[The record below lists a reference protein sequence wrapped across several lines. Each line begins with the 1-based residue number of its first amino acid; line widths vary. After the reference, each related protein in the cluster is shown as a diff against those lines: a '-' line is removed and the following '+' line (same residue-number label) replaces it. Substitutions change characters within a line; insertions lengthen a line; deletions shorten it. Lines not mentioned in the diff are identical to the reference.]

1 LLEWLKQS
9 AGKHG
14 VKGLKEVNSR
24 IDALKTLGV
33 HLWDLQGLSIGRI
46 HAFAQAV
53 VNRPPSETARRI
65 EDTRSIEIVCFL
77 KHLLGELSDEAI
89 FRNNRHTSDF
99 VHRAKKRVQAKQAQ
113 RAIEYRHS
121 IESMR
126 SIAADSGRE
135 AHERLAA
142 IMALA
147 DDMLGRPLVSQA
159 EVVRETL
166 TEQSTQVR
174 TILDGMGCLDLKGD
188 PEHADSRLVLALQ
201 ALRAA
206 GAKELP
212 VGFDTSLVEPK
223 WRPFLDVPDRKAALR
238 AFEGCAL
245 MRISKGLRGGS
256 LYGNLSKPT
265 HSILSPPPQPEP
277 PHDHAPQRLEVRP
290 LCRRLAQTQDRRS
303 GRPAADHRPAHR
315 LC

>member
-1 LLEWLKQS
+1 MHEESPTPGISLLEWLKQS

-53 VNRPPSETARRI
+53 VNRPPPETARRI
-65 EDTRSIEIVCFL
+65 EGTRSIEIVCFL

-89 FRNNRHTSDF
+89 FRNNRHTNDIVRSGT
-99 VHRAKKRVQAKQAQ
+99 KRVQAKQAQ

-126 SIAADSGRE
+126 DIAADSARD

-142 IMALA
+142 ITALA
-147 DDMLGRPLVSQA
+147 DDMLGRPPVSHA

-166 TEQSTQVR
+166 TEQSTRVR
-174 TILDGMGCLDLKGD
+174 TVLDGMNCLDLRGD
-188 PEHADSRLVLALQ
+188 PEHAD
-201 ALRAA
+201 
-206 GAKELP
+206 GKP
-212 VGFDTSLVEPK
+212 P
-223 WRPFLDVPDRKAALR
+223 RP
-238 AFEGCAL
+238 
-245 MRISKGLRGGS
+245 
-256 LYGNLSKPT
+256 T
-265 HSILSPPPQPEP
+265 
-277 PHDHAPQRLEVRP
+277 
-290 LCRRLAQTQDRRS
+290 
-303 GRPAADHRPAHR
+303 
-315 LC
+315 